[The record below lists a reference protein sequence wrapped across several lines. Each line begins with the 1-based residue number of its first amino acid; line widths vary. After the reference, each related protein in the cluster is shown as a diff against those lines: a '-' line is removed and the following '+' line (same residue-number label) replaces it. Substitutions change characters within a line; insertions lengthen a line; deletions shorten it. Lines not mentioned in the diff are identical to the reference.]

1 MFPVVQIAPSRID
14 TAYVTRHDKYV
25 DAGWSSLATL
35 TSRANPTATA
45 QVFYTVQMCPTVSAV
60 TSHTLAN
67 PQPLSHVGLAVA
79 PSTLYRIQRR
89 FEDFVAFSNALSVQI
104 RKEFNSQQMAAIGR
118 LPVLP
123 RRRIFISAAVC
134 DERVVQLDK
143 YVKELFMLPPVVIQ
157 MAVVVEFF
165 GIWKSDLNPRR
176 DSEQVK
182 AMLARKEAVSALT
195 QIMPRATRADSLK
208 RAASTNTHRS
218 LGRSGSG
225 SGADTNHISDAANP
239 LLRVNSRPS
248 IDNRPDISPP
258 YYEDVPLD
266 EEWLRPIVE
275 KRLSQLTLLRSVP
288 GILPD
293 SIPKPVIKPSLHK
306 TIAEETIHADYGNFS
321 IDSVLDSYV
330 SKPAQSNYRSD
341 DTYHDMSHQ
350 PNIPADSYPYISPQ
364 LSYQPSPIATQES
377 YRQFVTTLALKLGI
391 ETHNTFLDPANDNH
405 SSSTLRLALA
415 TTRSSPT
422 AIKGV
427 HHSVNLNSTL
437 PSGTLTDL
445 DKQTHPAMASQ
456 SLGRPVANMTT
467 YPTKFHA
474 RDILSPS
481 IPSRGN
487 SRNWKEGSPA
497 KAFEENAMYSSYQTT
512 RTYPNTLKFN
522 YESVMSP
529 DSLPLPSPRS
539 KSHDHSLSSPTDY
552 PFSSGRTIPNRLQL
566 HTPPTHMDSAAL
578 SPRSSSSLSSLK
590 STLSLL
596 RSRKAASDENLSY
609 GRISAGDTHT
619 NKPLQLSYDV
629 ERSAY
634 EKRQEIEFND
644 AFRYPTD
651 QGSIRRDDGNR
662 AISILIKNL
671 SMKRSNKG
679 PIPDSEIQPNILSP
693 FGEIDLPNRAAD
705 QDSSRKATLP
715 RKSSLRRLA
724 SPENNSTRLAEPIP
738 ASVTRITEPGNPIST
753 LVRNLSIK
761 KNKWSPWVGPLSDP
775 AAPLPTLSRDA
786 SVTTIVND
794 DSVAPWNR
802 IPTPLPQ
809 PKGTLLRTLSLGRR
823 KKSNNDMKSGATSNS
838 QPATESI
845 PIDLQASSALANTM
859 NADLGADGDA
869 TFGIQI
875 GNKESALVGSR
886 AKVIKLKVSFGEGLK
901 SSSDHGPY
909 RFNDDDLSTFNS
921 ANPMPVLRKG
931 SLRRNPTTQAQLE
944 KGRTHTRFDA
954 VDDRIPHSSSH
965 HAKRFSAKLFR
976 SHTLSSGTSGAE
988 VERHFIQI
996 RAIADASVVVSLK
1009 LSRTVDF
1016 TAVLDKLAMRFAT
1029 HENTLAE
1036 WKRFP
1041 GHFGK
1046 QIVAI
1051 QSITYKDSDSHLINI
1066 QDEEDWLLCLDEAI
1080 RRGKLT
1086 LFVSIESINYVEF

>member
-341 DTYHDMSHQ
+341 ATYHDMSHQ

-481 IPSRGN
+481 IPSRVFHCQAHV
-487 SRNWKEGSPA
+487 P
-497 KAFEENAMYSSYQTT
+497 
-512 RTYPNTLKFN
+512 
-522 YESVMSP
+522 
-529 DSLPLPSPRS
+529 SLMITASPRQR
-539 KSHDHSLSSPTDY
+539 TI
-552 PFSSGRTIPNRLQL
+552 PFHLVDTIPNRLQL

-823 KKSNNDMKSGATSNS
+823 KKSNNDMKSGGYIQ
-838 QPATESI
+838 QPTCDREHTHR
-845 PIDLQASSALANTM
+845 SA
-859 NADLGADGDA
+859 G
-869 TFGIQI
+869 F
-875 GNKESALVGSR
+875 
-886 AKVIKLKVSFGEGLK
+886 
-901 SSSDHGPY
+901 
-909 RFNDDDLSTFNS
+909 
-921 ANPMPVLRKG
+921 
-931 SLRRNPTTQAQLE
+931 
-944 KGRTHTRFDA
+944 
-954 VDDRIPHSSSH
+954 
-965 HAKRFSAKLFR
+965 
-976 SHTLSSGTSGAE
+976 
-988 VERHFIQI
+988 
-996 RAIADASVVVSLK
+996 
-1009 LSRTVDF
+1009 
-1016 TAVLDKLAMRFAT
+1016 
-1029 HENTLAE
+1029 
-1036 WKRFP
+1036 
-1041 GHFGK
+1041 
-1046 QIVAI
+1046 
-1051 QSITYKDSDSHLINI
+1051 
-1066 QDEEDWLLCLDEAI
+1066 
-1080 RRGKLT
+1080 
-1086 LFVSIESINYVEF
+1086 

>member
-239 LLRVNSRPS
+239 LLRVNS
-248 IDNRPDISPP
+248 
-258 YYEDVPLD
+258 L
-266 EEWLRPIVE
+266 E

-341 DTYHDMSHQ
+341 ATYHDMSHQ

-481 IPSRGN
+481 IPSRVFHCQAHV
-487 SRNWKEGSPA
+487 P
-497 KAFEENAMYSSYQTT
+497 
-512 RTYPNTLKFN
+512 
-522 YESVMSP
+522 
-529 DSLPLPSPRS
+529 SLMITVSPRQR
-539 KSHDHSLSSPTDY
+539 TI
-552 PFSSGRTIPNRLQL
+552 PFHLVEPFIIPNRLQL

-609 GRISAGDTHT
+609 GRISAGDAHT

-679 PIPDSEIQPNILSP
+679 PIPDSEIQPKYFYLHLGRWTCQIEPLIKILLEKPHFRASRHFVDWLLQKTTQRDSP
-693 FGEIDLPNRAAD
+693 NPFLHP
-705 QDSSRKATLP
+705 
-715 RKSSLRRLA
+715 SLESQSLG
-724 SPENNSTRLAEPIP
+724 I
-738 ASVTRITEPGNPIST
+738 PIST

-761 KNKWSPWVGPLSDP
+761 KNKWSPWVGPFI
-775 AAPLPTLSRDA
+775 R
-786 SVTTIVND
+786 
-794 DSVAPWNR
+794 
-802 IPTPLPQ
+802 
-809 PKGTLLRTLSLGRR
+809 
-823 KKSNNDMKSGATSNS
+823 
-838 QPATESI
+838 
-845 PIDLQASSALANTM
+845 
-859 NADLGADGDA
+859 
-869 TFGIQI
+869 
-875 GNKESALVGSR
+875 
-886 AKVIKLKVSFGEGLK
+886 
-901 SSSDHGPY
+901 
-909 RFNDDDLSTFNS
+909 
-921 ANPMPVLRKG
+921 
-931 SLRRNPTTQAQLE
+931 
-944 KGRTHTRFDA
+944 
-954 VDDRIPHSSSH
+954 
-965 HAKRFSAKLFR
+965 
-976 SHTLSSGTSGAE
+976 SSGTCTNAKP
-988 VERHFIQI
+988 RC
-996 RAIADASVVVSLK
+996 
-1009 LSRTVDF
+1009 
-1016 TAVLDKLAMRFAT
+1016 
-1029 HENTLAE
+1029 
-1036 WKRFP
+1036 
-1041 GHFGK
+1041 
-1046 QIVAI
+1046 
-1051 QSITYKDSDSHLINI
+1051 
-1066 QDEEDWLLCLDEAI
+1066 LCHNHC
-1080 RRGKLT
+1080 K
-1086 LFVSIESINYVEF
+1086 

>member
-1 MFPVVQIAPSRID
+1 MNARLMFPVVQIAPSRID

-134 DERVVQLDK
+134 DERVVQLDNGG
-143 YVKELFMLPPVVIQ
+143 VFWDMEIGS
-157 MAVVVEFF
+157 E
-165 GIWKSDLNPRR
+165 PRR

-609 GRISAGDTHT
+609 GRISA
-619 NKPLQLSYDV
+619 
-629 ERSAY
+629 
-634 EKRQEIEFND
+634 
-644 AFRYPTD
+644 D

-931 SLRRNPTTQAQLE
+931 SLPAQSDNTSTAR
-944 KGRTHTRFDA
+944 KGQNA
-954 VDDRIPHSSSH
+954 HS
-965 HAKRFSAKLFR
+965 
-976 SHTLSSGTSGAE
+976 
-988 VERHFIQI
+988 I
-996 RAIADASVVVSLK
+996 
-1009 LSRTVDF
+1009 
-1016 TAVLDKLAMRFAT
+1016 
-1029 HENTLAE
+1029 
-1036 WKRFP
+1036 
-1041 GHFGK
+1041 
-1046 QIVAI
+1046 
-1051 QSITYKDSDSHLINI
+1051 
-1066 QDEEDWLLCLDEAI
+1066 
-1080 RRGKLT
+1080 
-1086 LFVSIESINYVEF
+1086 